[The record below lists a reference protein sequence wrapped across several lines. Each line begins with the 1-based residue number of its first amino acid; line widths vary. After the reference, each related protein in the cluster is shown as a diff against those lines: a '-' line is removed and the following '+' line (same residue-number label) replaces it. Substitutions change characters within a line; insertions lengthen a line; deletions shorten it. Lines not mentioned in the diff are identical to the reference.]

1 MADEKKSQVE
11 KDAEAAEAAAEKDR
25 ERAAKEEA
33 KEAEAVAKKEEA
45 RKDEVDVVAAAIASV
60 ERDRRVPIGDPLAA
74 SFTVTAKAVL
84 DALDDF
90 RAGGP
95 EKRRKNKDGL
105 TPVGH
110 DRNDPVVT
118 GAEVDGGTKVAINP
132 GDGLPTTGLVYPAA
146 V

>member
-1 MADEKKSQVE
+1 MADEKKSQAE

-25 ERAAKEEA
+25 ERVAKEEA
-33 KEAEAVAKKEEA
+33 KAADALAKKEEA
-45 RKDEVDVVAAAIASV
+45 RKDEVAVVAAAIASV
-60 ERDRRVPIGDPLAA
+60 ERDRRVAIGDPLAA
-74 SFTVTAKAVL
+74 TFTVTAKAVL

-95 EKRRKNKDGL
+95 KKRAKDDGL
-105 TPVGH
+105 DTVGH

-132 GDGLPTTGLVYPAA
+132 GDGQPTTGVVYPAE

>member
-1 MADEKKSQVE
+1 MADEKKSQAE
-11 KDAEAAEAAAEKDR
+11 KEAEAAEAAAVKER
-25 ERAAKEEA
+25 ERVAKEEA
-33 KEAEAVAKKEEA
+33 KAAEAEAKKEEG
-45 RKDEVDVVAAAIASV
+45 RKDEVAVVAAAIASV
-60 ERDRRVPIGDPLAA
+60 ERARRVPIGDPITA

-95 EKRRKNKDGL
+95 KKRAKDDGL
-105 TPVGH
+105 DTIGH
-110 DRNDPVVT
+110 DRNDVVVT

-132 GDGLPTTGLVYPAA
+132 GDGQPTSGLVYPAA